1 MIVSEGVLKQ
11 DEKAIFQLRS
21 LYRAYGY
28 SPFKMSKFE
37 EYDLYVRNKSFL
49 VSDDIIT
56 FTDKSGRLMALKPD
70 VTLSIVKNSKDAG
83 GVQKVYYNE
92 NVYRVPG
99 GGQSF
104 REIMQVGLEC
114 LGDIDVYCLSE
125 VVLLAAQ
132 SLAQISSDYMLEVSH
147 MGILAAVIDRL
158 GLSAEA
164 KEQVL
169 RCVDAKNRQG
179 VEELCAAEGVDG
191 SVLSA
196 LVGGYGRP
204 DRVLPLLRSVLPDSD
219 QAMVNE
225 LETVLSAVPQENLRI
240 DFSVLQDARYYN
252 GIVFKGFV
260 NGIPTR
266 ILSGGQYDY
275 LLQRMGK
282 KAGAIGFAVYLDLLE
297 ELSDGPEAYDLDAVI
312 LYDEGTD
319 PALLAREVRRQTERG
334 RRVCAM
340 RSVPEKQT
348 WRQLLRMTESGVQE
362 V

>member
-1 MIVSEGVLKQ
+1 
-11 DEKAIFQLRS
+11 
-21 LYRAYGY
+21 
-28 SPFKMSKFE
+28 
-37 EYDLYVRNKSFL
+37 
-49 VSDDIIT
+49 
-56 FTDKSGRLMALKPD
+56 
-70 VTLSIVKNSKDAG
+70 
-83 GVQKVYYNE
+83 VQKVYYNE

-252 GIVFKGFV
+252 GIVFKGFLH
-260 NGIPTR
+260 GLPTAV
-266 ILSGGQYDY
+266 LSGGQYDR
-275 LLQRMGK
+275 LLAKMGRGDK
-282 KAGAIGFAVYLDLLE
+282 AIGFALYMDRMERLAPA
-297 ELSDGPEAYDLDAVI
+297 GRQYDVDTVL
-312 LYDEGTD
+312 LYDETTD
-319 PALLAREVRRQTERG
+319 LRTLQARTEALSREGSVLASVRKPENLRYRRLLKLQGSEVAELENN
-334 RRVCAM
+334 
-340 RSVPEKQT
+340 P
-348 WRQLLRMTESGVQE
+348 
-362 V
+362 